1 MSDQREHAMIPD
13 GHGRMVPV
21 PGAFNPVP
29 AVMRNLRERYG
40 TLHEPP
46 CRLVRED
53 VSPVMDLTKDDTEV
67 SP

>member
-1 MSDQREHAMIPD
+1 VSGQDEHAMIPD

-40 TLHEPP
+40 TLSDPP
-46 CRLVRED
+46 EAPWPD
-53 VSPVMDLTKDDTEV
+53 SLTDPALD
-67 SP
+67 